1 MVSNMKISLNG
12 NIVIYN
18 DDIAYKSTIEDIDE
32 KEAILINVPIGK
44 GKQLFIEELG
54 ELEVNYY
61 GDSCYYIF
69 NTRFISRENDN
80 EMQMPLYKIEWPYN
94 VKKIQRRDFVRVDFV
109 DYMYT
114 RPILEDVETKWHK
127 DLMLNLSGGGLRFK
141 TSSEYNVHDVVE
153 FKLFLDGNSYFIKA
167 RIVRDMENF
176 DNGKIYAAE
185 FIDIKESVREKVI
198 QHVFKQM
205 RKQHNSL

>member
-1 MVSNMKISLNG
+1 MVGNMKISLNG

-18 DDIAYKSTIEDIDE
+18 EDVAYKSSIEDIEE
-32 KEAILINVPIGK
+32 KESIVINIPVGK

-54 ELEVNYY
+54 ELEINYY

-69 NTRFISRENDN
+69 NSRFVSREKDA

-114 RPILEDVETKWHK
+114 RPIIEGIDSKWNK
-127 DLMLNLSGGGLRFK
+127 DLLLNLSGGGLRFK
-141 TSSEYNVHDVVE
+141 TKSEYNVHDVVE
-153 FKLFLDGNSYFIKA
+153 FKLFLDGNTYFIKA
-167 RIVRDMENF
+167 RIVRDMERT

-185 FIDIKESVREKVI
+185 FIDIKESIREKVI

-205 RKQHNSL
+205 RKQQNNL

>member
-1 MVSNMKISLNG
+1 MVGNMKISLNG

-18 DDIAYKSTIEDIDE
+18 EDIAYKSSIEDVEEEESIV
-32 KEAILINVPIGK
+32 INIPVGK

-54 ELEVNYY
+54 ELEINYY

-69 NTRFISRENDN
+69 NSRFISREKDA

-114 RPILEDVETKWHK
+114 RPIIEGIDSKWNK
-127 DLMLNLSGGGLRFK
+127 DLLLNLSGGGLRFK
-141 TSSEYNVHDVVE
+141 TQSEYNVHDVVE

-167 RIVRDMENF
+167 RIVRDMERT

-185 FIDIKESVREKVI
+185 FIDIKESIREKVI

-205 RKQHNSL
+205 RKQQNSL